1 MGHQKKELALRS
13 TGRIIATF
21 ASCGA
26 IAVGLG
32 ACGDD
37 DDSSDGAG
45 GGGSTEQL
53 SGTINIDGS
62 STVAPLSEAAAEL
75 FQQEH
80 PDVRVTVGTSGT
92 GGGFEKFCRGET
104 DISDASR
111 KIEDDEIAACEKAG
125 IRFEELGVA
134 NDGISVVVHPEND
147 WAECLSVDEV
157 SKMWDRGSKVNNW
170 SEVRAGFPSQKLE
183 LYGPGTDSGT
193 FDYFTEAVNGEEGQS
208 RTDYNNIGE
217 DDNAVITGVSG
228 DEGSSGYVPLSF
240 VTENEGKLKA
250 VQIKNEAGDC
260 VAPTVET
267 VQDGSYNPLGR
278 ELFVYPS
285 DKALARP
292 EVKAF
297 LEFYIENNDEI
308 TERATFIP
316 LTDEQK
322 QEAQQKVASLAGSG
336 TGTETVP
343 AE

>member
-1 MGHQKKELALRS
+1 MRS
-13 TGRIIATF
+13 TGRFIATF
-21 ASCGA
+21 AASGA
-26 IAVGLG
+26 IAVGLA
-32 ACGDD
+32 ACGGDD
-37 DDSSDGAG
+37 DNSTDAG
-45 GGGSTEQL
+45 NSGGSGEQL

-75 FQQEH
+75 FQEEN
-80 PDVRVTVGTSGT
+80 PNVRVTVGTSGT

-104 DISDASR
+104 DIADASR
-111 KIEDDEIAACEKAG
+111 VIGEDEIAACEKAQ
-125 IRFEELGVA
+125 IKFEELGVA
-134 NDGISVVVHPEND
+134 NDGLSVVVNPEND
-147 WAECLSVDEV
+147 WAECLTVDEV

-170 SEVRAGFPSQKLE
+170 SQVRAGFPSQKLE

-193 FDYFTEAVNGEEGQS
+193 FDYFTEAINGEEGQS

-228 DEGSSGYVPLSF
+228 DKGASGYVPLSF

-250 VQIKNEAGDC
+250 VQIKNKAGAC
-260 VAPTVET
+260 VEPTTET

-285 DKALARP
+285 DKALAKP

-297 LEFYIENNDEI
+297 LEFYIEQNDQI

-322 QEAQQKVASLAGSG
+322 TEAQQKVASLAGGSG
-336 TGTETVP
+336 SGTETVP

>member
-1 MGHQKKELALRS
+1 MRS
-13 TGRIIATF
+13 TGRFIATF
-21 ASCGA
+21 AASGV
-26 IAVGLG
+26 IAVGLA
-32 ACGDD
+32 ACGNDD
-37 DDSSDGAG
+37 NSKQAG
-45 GGGSTEQL
+45 NSGGSGEQL

-75 FQQEH
+75 FQKEN
-80 PDVRVTVGTSGT
+80 PNVRVTVGTSGT

-111 KIEDDEIAACEKAG
+111 KIEDDEVAACGKAG
-125 IRFEELGVA
+125 IKFERLGVA
-134 NDGISVVVHPEND
+134 NDGISVVVNNDND
-147 WAECLSVDEV
+147 WAECLTVDEV

-170 SEVRAGFPSQKLE
+170 SQVRSGFPSQKLE

-193 FDYFTEAVNGEEGQS
+193 FDYFTEAINGEEGRS

-228 DEGSSGYVPLSF
+228 DKGASGYVPLSF
-240 VTENEGKLKA
+240 VKENEGKLKP
-250 VQIKNEAGDC
+250 VTIKNKAGAC
-260 VAPTVET
+260 VEPTTAT

-278 ELFVYPS
+278 QLFVYPS
-285 DKALARP
+285 DKALAKP

-297 LEFYIENNDEI
+297 LEFYIENNDKI

-322 QEAQQKVASLAGSG
+322 TEAQQKVASLAGGSG
-336 TGTETVP
+336 AGTETTP
-343 AE
+343 AG

>member
-1 MGHQKKELALRS
+1 MRS
-13 TGRIIATF
+13 TGRFIATF
-21 ASCGA
+21 AACGA

-37 DDSSDGAG
+37 NSTAGESGDGSG
-45 GGGSTEQL
+45 EQL

-75 FQQEH
+75 FQREH

-92 GGGFEKFCRGET
+92 GGGFDKFCRGET

-111 KIEDDEIAACEKAG
+111 TINEDEVEACEKAG
-125 IRFEELGVA
+125 IKFEELGVA
-134 NDGISVVVHPEND
+134 NDGLSVVVNNDND
-147 WAECLSVDEV
+147 WAKCLSVEEV
-157 SKMWDRGSKVNNW
+157 SKIWDRGSKVENW
-170 SEVRAGFPSQKLE
+170 SQVRSGFPDEKIE
-183 LYGPGTDSGT
+183 LFGPGTDSGT
-193 FDYFTEAVNGEEGQS
+193 FDYFTEAINGEEGQS

-228 DEGSSGYVPLSF
+228 DKGATGYVPLSF
-240 VTENEGKLKA
+240 VTENEGKLKTVA
-250 VQIKNEAGDC
+250 IKNEAGEC
-260 VAPTVET
+260 VEPTVAT

-278 ELFVYPS
+278 QLFIYPS

-322 QEAQQKVASLAGSG
+322 QEAQQKVESLAGAAPGSS
-336 TGTETVP
+336 TETTA